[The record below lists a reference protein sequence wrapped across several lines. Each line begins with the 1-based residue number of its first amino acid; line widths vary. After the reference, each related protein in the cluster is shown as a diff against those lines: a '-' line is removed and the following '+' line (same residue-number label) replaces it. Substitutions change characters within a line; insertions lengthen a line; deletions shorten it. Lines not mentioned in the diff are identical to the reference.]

1 MRRKILSA
9 AAVALTAVLLLTGC
23 APHVEV
29 EDIPAYSIVQNPK
42 DTFGPW
48 KFSYIDS
55 TGEQIS
61 LDCPSVALFEKRHCE
76 SADGLV
82 SFSFSVRKSRP
93 RISTI
98 TVDGAERSVTRVDT
112 ELENARR
119 VWIPS
124 DSLPAAP

>member
-9 AAVALTAVLLLTGC
+9 AALTATAVLVLTGC

-42 DTFGPW
+42 DPFGPW
-48 KFSYIDS
+48 KFSYLDS
-55 TGEQIS
+55 SGEQIP
-61 LDCPSVALFEKRHCE
+61 LDCPSVALFERRHCE

-98 TVDGAERSVTRVDT
+98 TVDGVERSVTRVDT

-119 VWIPS
+119 VWVPS